1 VTDRIGW
8 LPLLLTAAVVPD
20 GLYHGSKLGRGVE
33 GGRFFLERKL
43 RIRHITTRGRS
54 RQPPP
59 DSDLDE
65 GLSLWPY
72 HPSVRPAGHLS
83 PIPLSRS
90 VQASVSL
97 ALEAGEKMT

>member
-1 VTDRIGW
+1 M
-8 LPLLLTAAVVPD
+8 AC
-20 GLYHGSKLGRGVE
+20 LYHGSKLGPGAE

-59 DSDLDE
+59 SSDLDE

-72 HPSVRPAGHLS
+72 HPRPGRRATGPRLYLS
-83 PIPLSRS
+83 LSMRLFPS
-90 VQASVSL
+90 SALDEAARGGNDLAIELVASL
-97 ALEAGEKMT
+97 